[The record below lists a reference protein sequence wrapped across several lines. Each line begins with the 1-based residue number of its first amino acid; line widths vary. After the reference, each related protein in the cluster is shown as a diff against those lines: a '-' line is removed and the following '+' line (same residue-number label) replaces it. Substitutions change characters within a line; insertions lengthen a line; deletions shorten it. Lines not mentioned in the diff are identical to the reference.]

1 MEDNI
6 AANILGTVVH
16 DAIKEMYAP
25 MAGKKLVLSDL
36 KVLKKQVDK
45 IVMSH
50 FDDKYNL
57 HALAHGKNLIVTQVV
72 ISYCHQ
78 LIDWDCAALERGDT
92 VELLEVETEHNLIL
106 AIPGINAP
114 IKLRGVVDRLDRC
127 NGVLRVIDYKT
138 GNVQPSD
145 LNISD
150 WAELTESHKKE
161 KAFQLLTYAYMH
173 FKSDQGFKS
182 FNQQAI
188 AGILSF
194 KNFGQGLM
202 TYAFKPDRYKR
213 EEEITLHTLNLYQE
227 QLFELIREI
236 LNPQTPFVAE
246 AEG

>member
-1 MEDNI
+1 
-6 AANILGTVVH
+6 
-16 DAIKEMYAP
+16 MYAP
-25 MAGKKLVLSDL
+25 MAGKTLVLSDL
-36 KVLKKQVDK
+36 KALKKQVDRV
-45 IVMSH
+45 VMSH

-57 HALAHGKNLIVTQVV
+57 RALAHGKNLIVTQVV
-72 ISYCHQ
+72 KSYCQQ

-106 AIPGINAP
+106 SIPGIHAP
-114 IKLRGVVDRLDRC
+114 VKLRGVVDRLDRC

-173 FKSDQGFKS
+173 FKDDKGFKS
-182 FNQQAI
+182 MDQQAI

-202 TYAFKPDRYKR
+202 TYAFKPDRNKR
-213 EEEITLHTLNLYQE
+213 LEDISLETLSLYQE
-227 QLFELIREI
+227 QLFELIREL
-236 LNPQTPFVAE
+236 LNPEIPFTANTE
-246 AEG
+246 S